1 MERIITGSTYQASP
15 FISSILLPQ
24 LQRQSY
30 HIINATDFENYIET
44 PAQFTLVDYFSLEK
58 HLHNSGEKL
67 TEFLKNTPFSIVLLQ
82 EKNFKTKVQLLDFG
96 FSACIDLP
104 TATDVIVKIIRNNVL
119 KTTLSN
125 LYLQSVKSESYSPFT
140 YLQDSSGKSYIVSG
154 KKAHYLTL
162 CERNILE
169 YLQKR
174 NGFASKQELAY
185 AGWHSFDIKPN
196 TVTVLIKKLR
206 KKMHFSKIPY
216 NIKSLYGFGY
226 KLESTLAHFR
236 GYQEGH

>member
-1 MERIITGSTYQASP
+1 MEHLITGSTYQASP

-30 HIINATDFENYIET
+30 HIVSTNDFENYIKT
-44 PAQFTLVDYFSLEK
+44 PTQFTFVDYFSLEK
-58 HLHNSGEKL
+58 HLKNSTEKI

-82 EKNFKTKVQLLDFG
+82 EKNFKIKVQLLDFG

-119 KTTLSN
+119 KTSQSN
-125 LYLQSVKSESYSPFT
+125 LYLQTIKPESYSPFT
-140 YLQDSSGKSYIVSG
+140 YLQDSSGKSYLVSG
-154 KKAHYLTL
+154 KKAHFLTL
-162 CERNILE
+162 CEKNILE

-206 KKMHFSKIPY
+206 KKINFSNIPY
-216 NIKSLYGFGY
+216 RINSLYGFGY
-226 KLESTLAHFR
+226 KLESTLTHLR
-236 GYQEGH
+236 CYQEGH